1 MVGDVFAA
9 CDEMFMRAPR
19 FFPSY
24 RIAIA
29 ADNDNNIGA
38 IDPHAM
44 PVNRNWRSTRAGLI
58 AQKLAPVLVIVG
70 ATLTVAWS
78 AMLSWVVF
86 QIFGL
91 EAMSGVS

>member
-1 MVGDVFAA
+1 MRDQGLATAA
-9 CDEMFMRAPR
+9 VMPLR
-19 FFPSY
+19 PSDQPSQT
-24 RIAIA
+24 AIA

-44 PVNRNWRSTRAGLI
+44 PVNRNWRSTRAGSI

-86 QIFGL
+86 RIF
-91 EAMSGVS
+91 VF